1 MMLIRAYIK
10 KKKKKDP
17 PGSKTIPRFLNDAF
31 KNYNHCKEINSQ
43 SNQPER
49 IYGTTETHNIEDVP

>member
-1 MMLIRAYIK
+1 MHILKTTKIK
-10 KKKKKDP
+10 ILQDLKWFQD
-17 PGSKTIPRFLNDAF
+17 FLNDAF
-31 KNYNHCKEINSQ
+31 KNYNHCKEMNPQ